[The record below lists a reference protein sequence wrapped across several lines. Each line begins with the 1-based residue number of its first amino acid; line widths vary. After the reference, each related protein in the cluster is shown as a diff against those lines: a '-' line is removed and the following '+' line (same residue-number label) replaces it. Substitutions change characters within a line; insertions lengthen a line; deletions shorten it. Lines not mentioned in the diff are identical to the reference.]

1 MKSKKIL
8 FIIGIACLIL
18 LILTFFYFSTY
29 KNSKIV
35 NNIDKSN
42 IKDYILN
49 ISSYNAK
56 ILVVV
61 NSNKNSNKYI
71 LKQQYNLDNV
81 YKQEVIEP
89 ENISGLK
96 TIYDG
101 DNLKIENT
109 KLNLSHLYENYEY
122 ISDNTLDLYTFIQ
135 NYKSCQDTEYEEND
149 KEVVMKLINKNENKF
164 NYFQNLYIDKNTAL
178 PIRMEIIDKNQN
190 MVVYIEYNEISFNS
204 TSKEEIL
211 AFSLEEINSKL

>member
-1 MKSKKIL
+1 MKNKKIL
-8 FIIGIACLIL
+8 FIIGIVCLIL
-18 LILTFFYFSTY
+18 LILTFFYFNTY
-29 KNSKIV
+29 KNSKSV

-49 ISSYNAK
+49 ISSYEAK

-101 DNLKIENT
+101 KNLKIENT
-109 KLNLSHLYENYEY
+109 KLNLSHLYEDYEY

-135 NYKSCQDTEYEEND
+135 NYKNCTDSEYEEYD
-149 KEVVMKLINKNENKF
+149 TEVVMKLINKNGNRF

-190 MVVYIEYNEISFNS
+190 TVVYIEYNEISFNS

-211 AFSLEEINSKL
+211 AFSLEEIKSNL

>member
-1 MKSKKIL
+1 MKNKKIL
-8 FIIGIACLIL
+8 FIIGIVCLIL
-18 LILTFFYFSTY
+18 LILTFFNLNTY
-29 KNSKIV
+29 KNSKSV

-49 ISSYNAK
+49 ISSYEAK

-89 ENISGLK
+89 DNISGLK

-101 DNLKIENT
+101 KNLKIENT
-109 KLNLSHLYENYEY
+109 KLNLSHLYEDYEY
-122 ISDNTLDLYTFIQ
+122 ISDNTLDLYSFIQ
-135 NYKSCQDTEYEEND
+135 NYKNCTDSEYEEYD
-149 KEVVMKLINKNENKF
+149 TEVVMKLINKNGNKF

-190 MVVYIEYNEISFNS
+190 TVVYIEYNEISFNS

-211 AFSLEEINSKL
+211 AFSLEEIKSNL

>member
-101 DNLKIENT
+101 NNLKIENT

-149 KEVVMKLINKNENKF
+149 KEVVMKLINKNGNKF

>member
-1 MKSKKIL
+1 MKNKKIL
-8 FIIGIACLIL
+8 FIIGIVFLIL
-18 LILTFFYFSTY
+18 LILTFFYFNTY
-29 KNSKIV
+29 KNSKSV

-49 ISSYNAK
+49 ISSYEAK

-71 LKQQYNLDNV
+71 LKQQYNLDNA

-101 DNLKIENT
+101 KNLKIENT
-109 KLNLSHLYENYEY
+109 KLNLSHLYEDYEY

-135 NYKSCQDTEYEEND
+135 NYKNCTDSEYEEYD
-149 KEVVMKLINKNENKF
+149 TEVVMKLINKNGNKF

-190 MVVYIEYNEISFNS
+190 TVVYIEYNEISFNS

-211 AFSLEEINSKL
+211 AFSLEEIKSNL

>member
-1 MKSKKIL
+1 MKNKKIL
-8 FIIGIACLIL
+8 FIIGIVCLIL
-18 LILTFFYFSTY
+18 LILTFFYFNTY
-29 KNSKIV
+29 KNSKSV

-49 ISSYNAK
+49 ISSYEAK

-101 DNLKIENT
+101 KNLKIENT
-109 KLNLSHLYENYEY
+109 KLNLSHLYEDYEY

-135 NYKSCQDTEYEEND
+135 NYKNCTDSEYEEYD
-149 KEVVMKLINKNENKF
+149 TEVVMKLINKNGNKF

-190 MVVYIEYNEISFNS
+190 TVVYIEYNEISFNS

-211 AFSLEEINSKL
+211 AFSLEEIRSNL

>member
-1 MKSKKIL
+1 MKNKKIL
-8 FIIGIACLIL
+8 FIIVIVCLIL

-101 DNLKIENT
+101 KNLKIENT

-122 ISDNTLDLYTFIQ
+122 ISDNSLDLYNFIQ
-135 NYKSCQDTEYEEND
+135 NYKNCEDTEYEEND
-149 KEVVMKLINKNENKF
+149 KEIVMKLINKNGNKF
-164 NYFQNLYIDKNTAL
+164 NYFQNLYIDKNTVL
-178 PIRMEIIDKNQN
+178 PTKMEIIDKNQN

>member
-1 MKSKKIL
+1 MKNKKIL
-8 FIIGIACLIL
+8 FIIGITCLIL

-49 ISSYNAK
+49 ISSYNAE
-56 ILVVV
+56 ISVVV

-96 TIYDG
+96 TVYDG
-101 DNLKIENT
+101 KNLKIENT

-135 NYKSCQDTEYEEND
+135 NYKNCKDTEYEEND
-149 KEVVMKLINKNENKF
+149 KEVVMKLINKNGNKF
-164 NYFQNLYIDKNTAL
+164 NYFQNLYINKNTAL

>member
-96 TIYDG
+96 TVYDG
-101 DNLKIENT
+101 KNLKIENT

-135 NYKSCQDTEYEEND
+135 NYKNCEDTQYEEND